1 MRRLSESKVEY
12 LRQVWSRS
20 KTFRIILVVVSVY
33 VLLRLIVHFIYLTQF
48 FPDDLRVYLEAANNL
63 LRRQELYPKGALT
76 RADSYQY
83 APSFALAFVP
93 FLWLPRGLVALIH
106 TLLHIG
112 AYGLLYVGW
121 GRIFRRLGLD
131 RANEMLAWALPV
143 WLVFSQ
149 FWGDLGFLNVYIFMA
164 LLATWLIDA
173 ILNEHLGWSLVWLSI
188 ILQVKPMWAFAV
200 AVPLLLGR
208 YRFFLKLLT
217 LAAIAYVAIVGVVT
231 LATGTA
237 YGWQQHVDYARHLSS
252 MQGGNFP
259 WRTPDKGFLGY
270 NHSITQITVYWLGV
284 TPFALRLAVGIKA
297 LLLAPLAWVS
307 LRRLLQPI
315 GHAGGDVPQWGLDL
329 AFALYLGTFIWLD
342 VVWEV
347 TLGIAVFTYLLA
359 TLDPRQ
365 QIAKILV
372 WVVFLP
378 YALVDFCQLV
388 GVAVLGMDAI
398 LPGAL
403 FVTDPSI
410 YIPLV
415 MIVILTFYAL
425 LVKRLW
431 RVSAR
436 QIVSA

>member
-1 MRRLSESKVEY
+1 VEY
-12 LRQVWSRS
+12 LPEVWSRS
-20 KTFRIILVVVSVY
+20 KTFRIILVIASIY
-33 VLLRLIVHFIYLTQF
+33 ALLRLIVHFFYLTQF

-63 LRRQELYPKGALT
+63 LLRQELYPQGTLT
-76 RADSYQY
+76 RADSFQY

-93 FLWLPRGLVALIH
+93 FLWLPRGLVALIQ
-106 TLLHIG
+106 TLLHLG

-121 GRIFRRLGLD
+121 SRIFRRLGLD
-131 RANEMLAWALPV
+131 RANEMLAWTLPV

-173 ILNEHLGWSLVWLSI
+173 VLNEHLGWSLLWLSI
-188 ILQVKPMWAFAV
+188 ILQIKPMWAFAV
-200 AVPLLLGR
+200 VVPLLLGR
-208 YRFFLKLLT
+208 YRFFLKLIA
-217 LAAIAYVAIVGVVT
+217 LAAVVYVAIAGVVI
-231 LATGTA
+231 LATGPT
-237 YGWQQHVDYARHLSS
+237 YGWQQHVDYVRHLAS

-270 NHSITQITVYWLGV
+270 NHSITQIAVYWLGV
-284 TPFALRLAVGIKA
+284 TPFALRLASGIKV

-315 GHAGGDVPQWGLDL
+315 GRAGVDAPQQGLDL
-329 AFALYLGTFIWLD
+329 AFAFYLGTFIWLD

-359 TLDPRQ
+359 TLDSHQ
-365 QIAKILV
+365 QVARIVV
-372 WVVFLP
+372 WGVFLL
-378 YALVDFCQLV
+378 YALVDFFQLI
-388 GVAVLGMDAI
+388 GVAILGMDAI

-431 RVSAR
+431 RAPTR
-436 QIVSA
+436 QIVSD

>member
-1 MRRLSESKVEY
+1 VEY
-12 LRQVWSRS
+12 LPQIWSRS
-20 KTFRIILVVVSVY
+20 KTFRIVLIIVSVY
-33 VLLRLIVHFIYLTQF
+33 VILRLAVHFFYLTQF

-63 LRRQELYPKGALT
+63 LLRQDLYPKGALT
-76 RADSYQY
+76 RADSFQY

-93 FLWLPRGLVALIH
+93 FLWLPRGPVALIH
-106 TLLHIG
+106 TLLHLG
-112 AYGLLYVGW
+112 AYVLLYVGW
-121 GRIFRRLGLD
+121 SRIFRRLSLD
-131 RANEMLAWALPV
+131 RANEMLVWTLPV

-164 LLATWLIDA
+164 LMATWLIDA
-173 ILNEHLGWSLVWLSI
+173 ILSEHLGWSLLWLSI
-188 ILQVKPMWAFAV
+188 ILQIKPMWAFAV
-200 AVPLLLGR
+200 VVPLLLGR
-208 YRFFLKLLT
+208 YRFFFKLIA
-217 LAAIAYVAIVGVVT
+217 LAAIVYVAIAGVVI
-231 LATGTA
+231 LATGA
-237 YGWQQHVDYARHLSS
+237 VYGWQQHVDYVRHLTS

-270 NHSITQITVYWLGV
+270 NHSITQVAVYWLGV
-284 TPFALRLAVGIKA
+284 TPFALHLALGIKV

-315 GHAGGDVPQWGLDL
+315 GRAGVDSPQWGLDL
-329 AFALYLGTFIWLD
+329 AFAFYLGTFIWLD

-359 TLDPRQ
+359 TLDPHQ
-365 QIAKILV
+365 QVARILV
-372 WVVFLP
+372 WGVFSL
-378 YALVDFCQLV
+378 YALVDFFQLI
-388 GVAVLGMDAI
+388 GVAILGMDAI

-410 YIPLV
+410 YFPLV

-431 RVSAR
+431 RAGAR

>member
-1 MRRLSESKVEY
+1 VEY
-12 LRQVWSRS
+12 LPQIWSRS
-20 KTFRIILVVVSVY
+20 KTFRIVLIIVSVY
-33 VLLRLIVHFIYLTQF
+33 VILRLAVHFFYLTQF

-63 LRRQELYPKGALT
+63 LLRQDLYPKGALT
-76 RADSYQY
+76 RADSFQY

-93 FLWLPRGLVALIH
+93 FLWLPRGPVALIH
-106 TLLHIG
+106 TLLHLG
-112 AYGLLYVGW
+112 AYVLLYVGW
-121 GRIFRRLGLD
+121 SRIFRRLSLD
-131 RANEMLAWALPV
+131 RANEMLVWTLPV

-164 LLATWLIDA
+164 LMATWLIDA
-173 ILNEHLGWSLVWLSI
+173 ILSEHLGWSLLWLSI
-188 ILQVKPMWAFAV
+188 ILQIKPMWAFAV
-200 AVPLLLGR
+200 VVPLLLGR
-208 YRFFLKLLT
+208 YRFFFKLIA
-217 LAAIAYVAIVGVVT
+217 LAAIVYVAIAGVVI
-231 LATGTA
+231 LATGA
-237 YGWQQHVDYARHLSS
+237 VYGWQQHVDYVQHLTS

-270 NHSITQITVYWLGV
+270 NHSITQVAVYWLGV
-284 TPFALRLAVGIKA
+284 TPLALHLALGIKV

-315 GHAGGDVPQWGLDL
+315 GRAGVDSPQWGLDL
-329 AFALYLGTFIWLD
+329 AFAFYLGTFIWLD

-359 TLDPRQ
+359 TLDPHQ
-365 QIAKILV
+365 QVARILV
-372 WVVFLP
+372 WGVFSL
-378 YALVDFCQLV
+378 YALVDFFQLI
-388 GVAVLGMDAI
+388 GVAILGMDAI

-410 YIPLV
+410 YFPLV

-431 RVSAR
+431 RAGAR

>member
-1 MRRLSESKVEY
+1 VEY
-12 LRQVWSRS
+12 LPQIWSRS
-20 KTFRIILVVVSVY
+20 KTFRIVLIIVSVY
-33 VLLRLIVHFIYLTQF
+33 VILRLAVHFFYLTQF

-63 LRRQELYPKGALT
+63 LLRQDLYPKGALT
-76 RADSYQY
+76 RADSFQY

-93 FLWLPRGLVALIH
+93 FLWLPRGPVALIH
-106 TLLHIG
+106 TLLHLG
-112 AYGLLYVGW
+112 AYVLLYVGW
-121 GRIFRRLGLD
+121 SRIFRRLSLD
-131 RANEMLAWALPV
+131 RANEMLVWTLPV

-149 FWGDLGFLNVYIFMA
+149 FCGDLGFLNVYIFMA
-164 LLATWLIDA
+164 LMATWLIDA
-173 ILNEHLGWSLVWLSI
+173 ILSEHLGWSLLWLSI
-188 ILQVKPMWAFAV
+188 ILQIKPMWAFAV
-200 AVPLLLGR
+200 VVPLLLGR
-208 YRFFLKLLT
+208 YRFFFKLIA
-217 LAAIAYVAIVGVVT
+217 LAAIVYVAIAGVVI
-231 LATGTA
+231 LATGA
-237 YGWQQHVDYARHLSS
+237 VYGWQQHVDYVRHLTS

-270 NHSITQITVYWLGV
+270 NHSITQVAVYWLGV
-284 TPFALRLAVGIKA
+284 TPFALHLALGIKV

-315 GHAGGDVPQWGLDL
+315 GRAGVDSPQWGLDL
-329 AFALYLGTFIWLD
+329 AFAFYLGTFIWLD

-359 TLDPRQ
+359 TLDPHQ
-365 QIAKILV
+365 QVARILV
-372 WVVFLP
+372 WGVFSL
-378 YALVDFCQLV
+378 YALVDFFQLI
-388 GVAVLGMDAI
+388 GVAILGMDAI

-410 YIPLV
+410 YFPLV

-431 RVSAR
+431 RAGAR